1 MSKLYTIGEVAKE
14 LNVALV
20 TIRRWEAKGY
30 INVIHTPGGHRRI
43 EESEFYRLLGIEGSC
58 KAASNK
64 KVFIYCRVS
73 TKKQCDSDNLDR
85 QEERLIA
92 YAYRNNYEI
101 IRIYKETASGIN
113 ENRSELQKMLT
124 AINNREANYVL
135 IEYKDRLASFGY
147 KYLQKYI
154 EDFDAKIIAIDNK
167 EVDYNKELLD
177 DLIAIIT
184 SFSARI
190 YGARGGKK
198 LASMIKELEKERG
211 VEGEAYHESTSD

>member
-30 INVIHTPGGHRRI
+30 VNVIHTPGGHRRI
-43 EESEFYRLLGIEGSC
+43 EESEFYRLLGVKGKDKPSSD
-58 KAASNK
+58 KRA
-64 KVFIYCRVS
+64 FIYCRVS
-73 TKKQCDSDNLDR
+73 TKKQCDSGNLDR

-101 IRIYKETASGIN
+101 VKIYKETASGIN
-113 ENRSELQKMLT
+113 ENRNELQKMLT
-124 AINNREANYVL
+124 AIKNREADYVL
-135 IEYKDRLASFGY
+135 IEYKDRLARFGY

-154 EDFDAKIIAIDNK
+154 EDFNAKIIVIDNK
-167 EVDYNKELLD
+167 EVDYNKELVD
-177 DLIAIIT
+177 DLIAIVT

-190 YGARGGKK
+190 YGTRGGKK
-198 LASMIKELEKERG
+198 LASIVKELEKERG
-211 VEGEAYHESTSD
+211 AEVEDYHESTSS